1 MCVWLTLLCV
11 RWRVRCVRCVCAVV
25 NAGTGK
31 YLDPVVDAERVLE
44 NYFTEMLVR
53 REKEGKQNER
63 KSQLSY
69 AIQRCI
75 DTDDIAI
82 FVGYPTPKT

>member
-1 MCVWLTLLCV
+1 M
-11 RWRVRCVRCVCAVV
+11 
-25 NAGTGK
+25 
-31 YLDPVVDAERVLE
+31 VDAERVLE

-63 KSQLSY
+63 KSQLRY

-82 FVGYPTPKT
+82 FVGYHTPKRNETKRFAFLGLGCC

>member
-1 MCVWLTLLCV
+1 
-11 RWRVRCVRCVCAVV
+11 VV

-82 FVGYPTPKT
+82 FVGYLKT

>member
-1 MCVWLTLLCV
+1 M
-11 RWRVRCVRCVCAVV
+11 
-25 NAGTGK
+25 NARAGK

-63 KSQLSY
+63 KAQLRY

-82 FVGYPTPKT
+82 FVGYAPRPTPRNETKRLGLRLRLGLGCC